1 MAVIQFPDPAL
12 SHTGIAVRIQ
22 VSEGSGSAA
31 VAFYAPGAAA
41 LPYAIFDPSDFTP
54 QEQAANAAA
63 IGLLV
68 AKAKVKIAAMAAAHT
83 DEDGNADPNTIE
95 WVTP

>member
-12 SHTGIAVRIQ
+12 THTGIAVRIQ
-22 VSEGSGSAA
+22 VSEGSGSAT
-31 VAFYAPGAAA
+31 VGFYVPGSPT
-41 LPYAIFDPSDFTP
+41 LPYASFDPSDFSP

-63 IGLLV
+63 IALLV
-68 AKAKVKIAAMAAAHT
+68 TKAKAKQEAIAAAHT

-95 WVTP
+95 WVAP

>member
-1 MAVIQFPDPAL
+1 MAVISFPDPAL
-12 SHTGIAVRIQ
+12 THTGIAVRIQ
-22 VSEGSGSAA
+22 VSAGSGSAT
-31 VAFYAPGAAA
+31 VGFYSPGAPE
-41 LPYAIFDPSDFTP
+41 LPYASFDPSDFSP

-68 AKAKVKIAAMAAAHT
+68 SKAKAKQEAIAAAHT
-83 DEDGNADPNTIE
+83 DEYGNPDPNTIE